1 MFSLD
6 VDAKALT
13 KSYRCQP
20 TSSLTACANWIY
32 DVSVATPSH
41 GISLRVFRPPGPR
54 RPQASLILR
63 GQDSVR
69 LALKSVGIIDVKGRG
84 ADRYVR
90 DERVVAVHLRNTTA
104 RK

>member
-1 MFSLD
+1 MAEL
-6 VDAKALT
+6 A
-13 KSYRCQP
+13 YRAFFRVR
-20 TSSLTACANWIY
+20 L
-32 DVSVATPSH
+32 
-41 GISLRVFRPPGPR
+41 VFRPPGPR
-54 RPQASLILR
+54 QASLILR

-90 DERVVAVHLRNTTA
+90 DERVVAVHLGNTIA